1 METQSNANHRFM
13 QSKCEICGGTDVAD
27 MALSEIVLT
36 AGYGSK
42 LDGEQLR
49 LTICGKCADKIISVI
64 ERRESGSKNK

>member
-1 METQSNANHRFM
+1 MEDQENANRRFM
-13 QSKCEICGGTDVAD
+13 CKCEICGGTDVAD

-49 LTICGKCADKIISVI
+49 LTICGKCADIILSVI
-64 ERRESGSKNK
+64 ERS

>member
-1 METQSNANHRFM
+1 MEEQSNANQSFI
-13 QSKCEICGGTDVAD
+13 QSKCEICGGTDAAD

-64 ERRESGSKNK
+64 ERS